1 LDTLNIL
8 SAVGLEKG
16 VIYETIVS
24 TRAPDG
30 TPNAA
35 PMGVRSF
42 DGRTLMLLPFK
53 STRTYR
59 NLLATRTAVAN
70 ITDDPQLF
78 YDTALKEG
86 TPCPREMFEEAK
98 HVEAP
103 RLTHAESIIE
113 LTVSSIR
120 DEGPDRA
127 RVDCD
132 PVYSEVLQLRPKPYC
147 RGKLAAMEAI
157 IHATRVKVF
166 LKEGRREEADRL
178 IQSILSYKAL
188 AERIGPK
195 SSYLK
200 VIEDVV
206 AKVREWERGG

>member
-1 LDTLNIL
+1 MDTTNIL
-8 SAVGLEKG
+8 SVVGLEKG
-16 VIYETIVS
+16 VIYEVIVS
-24 TRAPDG
+24 TRAHDG

-35 PMGVRSF
+35 PMGIRSF
-42 DGRTLMLLPFK
+42 NGRTLTLLPFK
-53 STRTYR
+53 STQTYR
-59 NLLATRTAVAN
+59 NLLTTRTAVAN

-78 YDTALKEG
+78 YETALKEG
-86 TPCPREMFEEAK
+86 PCPQEMFGDAK

-103 RLTHAESIIE
+103 RLAQAESVIE

-120 DEGPDRA
+120 DEGAERA

-132 PVYSEVLQLRPKPYC
+132 AVYSEVLRLGPKPYC
-147 RGKLAAMEAI
+147 RGKFAAIEAI

-166 LKEGRREEADRL
+166 LKEGRREDVDRL
-178 IQSILSYKAL
+178 IRSILSHRAL
-188 AERIGPK
+188 AERVCPD
-195 SSYLK
+195 SSYCK

>member
-1 LDTLNIL
+1 LDASNML

-16 VIYETIVS
+16 VIYEVIVS
-24 TRAPDG
+24 TSALDG

-42 DGRTLMLLPFK
+42 DGKTLTLIPFK
-53 STRTYR
+53 STQTYR
-59 NLLATRTAVAN
+59 NLLVTRMAVAN
-70 ITDDPQLF
+70 IIDDPQLF
-78 YDTALKEG
+78 YNTALKEG
-86 TPCPREMFEEAK
+86 APCPRQMFEDAK

-103 RLTHAESIIE
+103 RLAQAEGVIE
-113 LTVSSIR
+113 LTVSTIR
-120 DEGPDRA
+120 DEGPERA

-132 PVYSEVLQLRPKPYC
+132 PVHSEAIQLRPKPYC
-147 RGKLAAMEAI
+147 RGKFAAIEAI

-166 LKEGRREEADRL
+166 LKEGRREEANRL

-188 AERIGPK
+188 AERVCPD
-195 SSYLK
+195 SSYCR

-206 AKVREWERGG
+206 GKVREWERGG